1 MEKMI
6 QESEEY
12 LIHSYTR
19 YPIVLDHGE
28 DVYLV
33 DKNGKKYLDF
43 GGGIAVC
50 CLGYSNEEFKN
61 ALKEQIDKGI
71 HYSN

>member
-12 LIHSYTR
+12 LIHSYNR

-43 GGGIAVC
+43 GGDIAVC
-50 CLGYSNEEFKN
+50 CLGYSNEAILISFIQN
-61 ALKEQIDKGI
+61 PL
-71 HYSN
+71 

>member
-12 LIHSYTR
+12 LIHSYNR

-43 GGGIAVC
+43 GGGIAV
-50 CLGYSNEEFKN
+50 
-61 ALKEQIDKGI
+61 
-71 HYSN
+71 

>member
-12 LIHSYTR
+12 LIHSYNR

-33 DKNGKKYLDF
+33 DKMVKSIWIL
-43 GGGIAVC
+43 AVV
-50 CLGYSNEEFKN
+50 LPYAVSDTATKN
-61 ALKEQIDKGI
+61 LKM
-71 HYSN
+71 H

>member
-12 LIHSYTR
+12 LIHSYNR

-43 GGGIAVC
+43 GQGFYITTFENQAKKWAVR
-50 CLGYSNEEFKN
+50 
-61 ALKEQIDKGI
+61 KGMRRERLQ
-71 HYSN
+71 